1 MLHRLSH
8 CLTVSFMCLFA
19 SPLHAQSP
27 LSSEDLFRQAR
38 SLAFDAHDHPAAIQR
53 LKEALA
59 LSPADPDMLIF
70 LGRLYTWSQ
79 QADSARRVFD
89 RVLREHPDYEDGYLA
104 AADLEYWND
113 SSARALAICS
123 EGLQH
128 HPQSAALLK
137 RRASVLSG
145 LHRYSE
151 ARAAADSA
159 LKIDPKNT
167 EVRALLMRIRDYT
180 AGNKIGVSYD
190 YVYFDRQYNDP
201 WHLVSIDYSRQTK
214 MGSIIGRVN
223 YANRFRSS
231 GVQGEI
237 EAYPHISRV
246 FYAYVNAGYSAD
258 EGIFPRWRAGAS
270 LYANLPH
277 AFEVDGGLRYLY
289 FGSNT
294 WIYTFSAGKYYKSYW
309 FNARAY
315 LVPGGSSI
323 SQSLT
328 LTGRWYFGGADDYL
342 HLSLGTGISP
352 DDRGNNQ
359 QLASTYSLKSQ
370 KTEAGWRQSIARLNI
385 LYVNVQW
392 LDQEY
397 LPKTHGNQVDVTI
410 GYQRRF

>member
-1 MLHRLSH
+1 MFLL
-8 CLTVSFMCLFA
+8 LPA
-19 SPLHAQSP
+19 LHAQSP
-27 LSSEDLFRQAR
+27 LSSEDIFKQAR
-38 SLAFDAHDHPAAIQR
+38 GLAFDAHDYPAAIQR
-53 LKEALA
+53 VKEALA
-59 LSPADPDMLIF
+59 LSPTDPDMLIF
-70 LGRLYTWSQ
+70 LGRLYTWSHL
-79 QADSARRVFD
+79 ADSAREVFD
-89 RVLREHPDYEDGYLA
+89 KVLREHPGYEDGYLA
-104 AADLEYWND
+104 YSDLEYWND

-123 EGLQH
+123 EGLQY

-137 RRASVLSG
+137 RKASIL
-145 LHRYSE
+145 
-151 ARAAADSA
+151 SA
-159 LKIDPKNT
+159 LH
-167 EVRALLMRIRDYT
+167 YT
-180 AGNKIGVSYD
+180 SGNKIGVSYD

-214 MGSIIGRVN
+214 MGSFIGRVN
-223 YANRFRSS
+223 YANRFRAN

-246 FYAYVNAGYSAD
+246 FYGYVNAGYSAD

-277 AFEVDGGLRYLY
+277 AFEVDGGVRYLY

-294 WIYTFSAGKYYKSYW
+294 WIYTFSAGKYYKNYW

-342 HLSLGTGISP
+342 HLALGTGISP

-359 QLASTYSLKSQ
+359 QLASNYSLKSQ
-370 KTEAGWRQSIARLNI
+370 KIEAGWRQSIARLNI
-385 LYVNVQW
+385 LFVNIQW

-397 LPKTHGNQVDVTI
+397 LPKTHGKQIDITI

>member
-1 MLHRLSH
+1 MFQRLSH
-8 CLTVSFMCLFA
+8 FLTVSCMCL
-19 SPLHAQSP
+19 SIPMLHAQAP
-27 LSSEDLFRQAR
+27 LSSEEMFRQAR
-38 SLAFDAHDHPAAIQR
+38 SLAFDKHDYPAAMQR
-53 LKEALA
+53 VKEALMQT
-59 LSPADPDMLIF
+59 PTDPDMLIF
-70 LGRLYTWSQ
+70 LGRLYTWGHR
-79 QADSARRVFD
+79 ADSARGVFG
-89 RVLREHPDYEDGYLA
+89 RVLKEHPGYEDGYQA
-104 AADLEYWND
+104 YSDLEYWND

-123 EGLQH
+123 EGLRY
-128 HPQSAALLK
+128 HPRSVSLL
-137 RRASVLSG
+137 RRKASILSG
-145 LHRYSE
+145 LRRYNE
-151 ARAAADSA
+151 AKAAADSA
-159 LKIDPKNT
+159 LETDPKNT
-167 EVRALLMRIRDYT
+167 EVRALLMKIRDYT

-190 YVYFDRQYNDP
+190 YIYFDRQYNDP
-201 WHLVSIDYSRQTK
+201 WHLVSVDYGRQTK

-237 EAYPHISRV
+237 EAYPHISPV
-246 FYAYVNAGYSAD
+246 FYGYVNAGYSGN

-294 WIYTFSAGKYYKSYW
+294 WIYTFSLGKYYKNYW

-315 LVPGGSSI
+315 LVPGGNSI
-323 SQSLT
+323 SQSVT

-342 HLSLGTGISP
+342 HLALGTGISP

-359 QLASTYSLKSQ
+359 QLASVYSLKSQ
-370 KTEAGWRQSIARLNI
+370 KIEVGWRQSLARLNI
-385 LYVNVQW
+385 VYVNVQW

-397 LPKTHGNQVDVTI
+397 LPKTHGKQIDITI